1 MLNILFSLYNLFVLN
16 CAQVFDR
23 GLKAIP
29 LSVDL
34 WIHYLSYMKSAYPD
48 DEDLI
53 REQFEK
59 AVEACGI
66 EFR

>member
-1 MLNILFSLYNLFVLN
+1 M
-16 CAQVFDR
+16 FDR

-34 WIHYLSYMKSAYPD
+34 WIHYMGYMKSAYPD
-48 DEDLI
+48 DEDMI
-53 REQFEK
+53 REQFER

>member
-1 MLNILFSLYNLFVLN
+1 MQYSEFQNVSN
-16 CAQVFDR
+16 CVQVFDR

-34 WIHYLSYMKSAYPD
+34 WIHYMGYMKSVYPD
-48 DEDLI
+48 DEDMI
-53 REQFEK
+53 REQFER
-59 AVEACGI
+59 AVDACGI